1 MSSEYLSNVR
11 RLRPVVHTITNY
23 VTAND
28 CANLLLAAGASPIMA
43 DAPEETAQIAAMA
56 DAVVLNLGTLS
67 TSRKEAM
74 LLAGKA
80 ASAADKPIVL
90 DPVGVGASGF
100 RRETAGLLLRE
111 AEPTVIRGNRSEIRA
126 LRTGETG
133 ERGVDTADLPEGDG
147 ENARLL
153 AKQTGAVV
161 LQTGETDL
169 VTDGEQVLRVQGGS
183 DMLCLVTGAGC
194 MLSGDHERLRRDRPK
209 AAADRRG
216 ERQLSHPAH
225 RRHVQSD
232 AGDFQKMETGSMSNC
247 KPEWMRLYAVTDRAW
262 VGEQTLYEQVECALR
277 GGVTC
282 VQLREKHLDFDAF
295 LAEARELK
303 TLCQR
308 YGVPLIINDSV
319 EIARLSDADGVHVGQ
334 SDMQAKDVRDLLGPD
349 KIIGVT
355 AKTVE
360 QALLAQEMGADY
372 LGTGAFF
379 VTDTKK
385 DALPITHE
393 MARAITAAVDI
404 PVTGIGGITPG
415 NLDTLEGLGLDGVA
429 LVSAIFSAP
438 DIEQRC
444 RQLRTRWMF
453 PEN

>member
-1 MSSEYLSNVR
+1 
-11 RLRPVVHTITNY
+11 
-23 VTAND
+23 
-28 CANLLLAAGASPIMA
+28 
-43 DAPEETAQIAAMA
+43 
-56 DAVVLNLGTLS
+56 
-67 TSRKEAM
+67 
-74 LLAGKA
+74 
-80 ASAADKPIVL
+80 
-90 DPVGVGASGF
+90 
-100 RRETAGLLLRE
+100 
-111 AEPTVIRGNRSEIRA
+111 
-126 LRTGETG
+126 
-133 ERGVDTADLPEGDG
+133 
-147 ENARLL
+147 
-153 AKQTGAVV
+153 
-161 LQTGETDL
+161 
-169 VTDGEQVLRVQGGS
+169 
-183 DMLCLVTGAGC
+183 
-194 MLSGDHERLRRDRPK
+194 
-209 AAADRRG
+209 
-216 ERQLSHPAH
+216 
-225 RRHVQSD
+225 
-232 AGDFQKMETGSMSNC
+232 MSNC

-282 VQLREKHLDFDAF
+282 VQLREKELDETAF
-295 LAEARELK
+295 LAEAKALK
-303 TLCQR
+303 ALCQS

-393 MARAITAAVDI
+393 TARAITAAVDI

>member
-1 MSSEYLSNVR
+1 
-11 RLRPVVHTITNY
+11 
-23 VTAND
+23 
-28 CANLLLAAGASPIMA
+28 
-43 DAPEETAQIAAMA
+43 
-56 DAVVLNLGTLS
+56 
-67 TSRKEAM
+67 
-74 LLAGKA
+74 
-80 ASAADKPIVL
+80 
-90 DPVGVGASGF
+90 
-100 RRETAGLLLRE
+100 
-111 AEPTVIRGNRSEIRA
+111 
-126 LRTGETG
+126 
-133 ERGVDTADLPEGDG
+133 
-147 ENARLL
+147 
-153 AKQTGAVV
+153 
-161 LQTGETDL
+161 
-169 VTDGEQVLRVQGGS
+169 
-183 DMLCLVTGAGC
+183 
-194 MLSGDHERLRRDRPK
+194 
-209 AAADRRG
+209 
-216 ERQLSHPAH
+216 
-225 RRHVQSD
+225 
-232 AGDFQKMETGSMSNC
+232 MSNC

-295 LAEARELK
+295 LAEAKELK

-308 YGVPLIINDSV
+308 YGVPLIINDNV

>member
-1 MSSEYLSNVR
+1 
-11 RLRPVVHTITNY
+11 
-23 VTAND
+23 
-28 CANLLLAAGASPIMA
+28 
-43 DAPEETAQIAAMA
+43 
-56 DAVVLNLGTLS
+56 
-67 TSRKEAM
+67 
-74 LLAGKA
+74 
-80 ASAADKPIVL
+80 
-90 DPVGVGASGF
+90 
-100 RRETAGLLLRE
+100 
-111 AEPTVIRGNRSEIRA
+111 
-126 LRTGETG
+126 
-133 ERGVDTADLPEGDG
+133 
-147 ENARLL
+147 
-153 AKQTGAVV
+153 
-161 LQTGETDL
+161 
-169 VTDGEQVLRVQGGS
+169 
-183 DMLCLVTGAGC
+183 
-194 MLSGDHERLRRDRPK
+194 
-209 AAADRRG
+209 
-216 ERQLSHPAH
+216 
-225 RRHVQSD
+225 
-232 AGDFQKMETGSMSNC
+232 MSNC

-282 VQLREKHLDFDAF
+282 VQLREKHLVFDAF

-319 EIARLSDADGVHVGQ
+319 EIARLTDADGVHVGQ

>member
-111 AEPTVIRGNRSEIRA
+111 AEPTVI
-126 LRTGETG
+126 TGETG

-194 MLSGDHERLRRDRPK
+194 MLSAL
-209 AAADRRG
+209 
-216 ERQLSHPAH
+216 
-225 RRHVQSD
+225 
-232 AGDFQKMETGSMSNC
+232 TG
-247 KPEWMRLYAVTDRAW
+247 
-262 VGEQTLYEQVECALR
+262 
-277 GGVTC
+277 
-282 VQLREKHLDFDAF
+282 AF
-295 LAEARELK
+295 LAANPDR
-303 TLCQR
+303 
-308 YGVPLIINDSV
+308 PLLAAAAAAETMSV
-319 EIARLSDADGVHVGQ
+319 CAEIA
-334 SDMQAKDVRDLLGPD
+334 
-349 KIIGVT
+349 
-355 AKTVE
+355 
-360 QALLAQEMGADY
+360 
-372 LGTGAFF
+372 
-379 VTDTKK
+379 
-385 DALPITHE
+385 
-393 MARAITAAVDI
+393 
-404 PVTGIGGITPG
+404 
-415 NLDTLEGLGLDGVA
+415 
-429 LVSAIFSAP
+429 
-438 DIEQRC
+438 QR
-444 RQLRTRWMF
+444 RLRTGEGNASFRTRLIDAMCNLT
-453 PEN
+453 PETFRKWRQEA

>member
-1 MSSEYLSNVR
+1 
-11 RLRPVVHTITNY
+11 
-23 VTAND
+23 
-28 CANLLLAAGASPIMA
+28 
-43 DAPEETAQIAAMA
+43 
-56 DAVVLNLGTLS
+56 
-67 TSRKEAM
+67 
-74 LLAGKA
+74 
-80 ASAADKPIVL
+80 
-90 DPVGVGASGF
+90 
-100 RRETAGLLLRE
+100 
-111 AEPTVIRGNRSEIRA
+111 
-126 LRTGETG
+126 
-133 ERGVDTADLPEGDG
+133 
-147 ENARLL
+147 
-153 AKQTGAVV
+153 
-161 LQTGETDL
+161 
-169 VTDGEQVLRVQGGS
+169 
-183 DMLCLVTGAGC
+183 
-194 MLSGDHERLRRDRPK
+194 
-209 AAADRRG
+209 
-216 ERQLSHPAH
+216 
-225 RRHVQSD
+225 
-232 AGDFQKMETGSMSNC
+232 MSNC

-295 LAEARELK
+295 FAEARELK

>member
-1 MSSEYLSNVR
+1 MRS
-11 RLRPVVHTITNY
+11 
-23 VTAND
+23 
-28 CANLLLAAGASPIMA
+28 AG
-43 DAPEETAQIAAMA
+43 
-56 DAVVLNLGTLS
+56 
-67 TSRKEAM
+67 R
-74 LLAGKA
+74 
-80 ASAADKPIVL
+80 
-90 DPVGVGASGF
+90 
-100 RRETAGLLLRE
+100 
-111 AEPTVIRGNRSEIRA
+111 
-126 LRTGETG
+126 
-133 ERGVDTADLPEGDG
+133 
-147 ENARLL
+147 
-153 AKQTGAVV
+153 
-161 LQTGETDL
+161 
-169 VTDGEQVLRVQGGS
+169 
-183 DMLCLVTGAGC
+183 
-194 MLSGDHERLRRDRPK
+194 
-209 AAADRRG
+209 
-216 ERQLSHPAH
+216 
-225 RRHVQSD
+225 
-232 AGDFQKMETGSMSNC
+232 
-247 KPEWMRLYAVTDRAW
+247 
-262 VGEQTLYEQVECALR
+262 
-277 GGVTC
+277 
-282 VQLREKHLDFDAF
+282 
-295 LAEARELK
+295 RELK

>member
-1 MSSEYLSNVR
+1 MDFDLS
-11 RLRPVVHTITNY
+11 LY
-23 VTAND
+23 
-28 CANLLLAAGASPIMA
+28 
-43 DAPEETAQIAAMA
+43 
-56 DAVVLNLGTLS
+56 
-67 TSRKEAM
+67 
-74 LLAGKA
+74 
-80 ASAADKPIVL
+80 
-90 DPVGVGASGF
+90 
-100 RRETAGLLLRE
+100 
-111 AEPTVIRGNRSEIRA
+111 
-126 LRTGETG
+126 
-133 ERGVDTADLPEGDG
+133 
-147 ENARLL
+147 
-153 AKQTGAVV
+153 
-161 LQTGETDL
+161 L
-169 VTDGEQVLRVQGGS
+169 VTDRPLSRGRDMHWIVEEAVKGG
-183 DMLCLVTGAGC
+183 CTI
-194 MLSGDHERLRRDRPK
+194 
-209 AAADRRG
+209 
-216 ERQLSHPAH
+216 
-225 RRHVQSD
+225 
-232 AGDFQKMETGSMSNC
+232 
-247 KPEWMRLYAVTDRAW
+247 
-262 VGEQTLYEQVECALR
+262 
-277 GGVTC
+277 
-282 VQLREKHLDFDAF
+282 VQLREKDCDTATFVA
-295 LAEARELK
+295 LAQQLK
-303 TLCQR
+303 ETLR
-308 YGVPLIINDSV
+308 PYGIPLIINDSV